1 MPAKGTELVSVQAA
15 GDTNGDG
22 DPIPGE
28 MRGVLKRCIV
38 MPRASRENAERG
50 IVSIE
55 GYTIWAPAPIT
66 FPVLAS
72 DVIVVRGK
80 ELGVDGVVGD
90 WRNKRG
96 KFLGLLFQTTRYGVG

>member
-1 MPAKGTELVSVQAA
+1 VQAA
-15 GDTNGDG
+15 PTKDRNGDKT
-22 DPIPGE
+22 PGE
-28 MRGVLKRCIV
+28 VRGVLKRCIV
-38 MPRASRENAERG
+38 MPRASRESAERG

-55 GYTIWAPAPIT
+55 GYTVWAPAPIAFQVKAT
-66 FPVLAS
+66 